1 MHSATT
7 LPASAPAIPV
17 RDQFAPIKVV
27 FLVGIHLGAVTAVWH
42 STWAAVGVCLLMHA
56 ACGGVGICA
65 GYHLL
70 RVPFYRFLSRAYVA
84 LSVLTGALLYILGGW
99 TFVVWGMFVR
109 LVITYHTTW
118 LVNSASHSFGYKN
131 FPIDDL
137 STNCWWVA
145 LLSGG

>member
-1 MHSATT
+1 M
-7 LPASAPAIPV
+7 
-17 RDQFAPIKVV
+17 
-27 FLVGIHLGAVTAVWH
+27 
-42 STWAAVGVCLLMHA
+42 
-56 ACGGVGICA
+56 
-65 GYHLL
+65 
-70 RVPFYRFLSRAYVA
+70 
-84 LSVLTGALLYILGGW
+84 LTGALLYILGGW

-145 LLSGG
+145 LLSGGEGWHNNHHAFPYSAAFGLRWFEFDPGFLFIRLLETLGLAWNVKVPSPEKIALRRVPQATIEQSDLERV